1 MNTIQEEPTTTPV
14 IETPPV
20 SYDEAKLERIVFEPP
35 PGLKEPI
42 KTKTKRDNKEYM
54 RE

>member
-20 SYDEAKLERIVFEPP
+20 SYDEAKLERIVFERFLVLLQMP
-35 PGLKEPI
+35 L
-42 KTKTKRDNKEYM
+42 
-54 RE
+54 